1 MIDFT
6 KYTGQE
12 MRAIVDVLDALT
24 DDLLSSDITE
34 SLSIPMREYR
44 RAQVALRT
52 TIEIEAA
59 DYAAAEAEK
68 VNRIKDACIAG
79 APPTDPQA
87 DLKDLEWKEQ
97 AAAPDMFGWVGDAL
111 DDLCA
116 AGEVL
121 SDD

>member
-59 DYAAAEAEK
+59 DHAAAEAEK
-68 VNRIKDACIAG
+68 VDRIMQACIAG
-79 APPTDPQA
+79 APPA
-87 DLKDLEWKEQ
+87 DEP
-97 AAAPDMFGWVGDAL
+97 APDMFGWVGDAL
-111 DDLCA
+111 DGL
-116 AGEVL
+116 EVKL
-121 SDD
+121 SD